1 MKFTKKGWIFAQT
14 PIWTI
19 CDPNLS
25 DGALR
30 LFSYLAWRQGND
42 NSCWP
47 SVPTMAHDLSVS
59 EDTIRRRLRE
69 LEVNDYLITKHR
81 IGRSSD
87 YTLIADP
94 NDASAKYAPTPRKS
108 KGGRT
113 PAPPSEMQ
121 GGPRKSAGGPP
132 AGLQGGPRKSA
143 GHDDKKKRE
152 EEDGEKVDQML
163 SLWTDVQDTLRTI
176 MDPGTFEAHFALAEP
191 VALDQD
197 KLTVALPN
205 ERSLEATQ
213 HRLNGRLTEAVRAQ
227 HRVELLFITE

>member
-42 NSCWP
+42 SSCWP
-47 SVPTMAHDLSVS
+47 SVPTMARDLSVS
-59 EDTIRRRLRE
+59 QDTIRRRLRA
-69 LEVNDYLITKHR
+69 LEENDYLITKHR

-87 YTLIADP
+87 YTLVADP
-94 NDASAKYAPTPRKS
+94 NDASANYTPTPRNS
-108 KGGRT
+108 KGGSAQP
-113 PAPPSEMQ
+113 PATLQ
-121 GGPRKSAGGPP
+121 GGPRKSAGGPL
-132 AGLQGGPRKSA
+132 ATLQGGPRKSA
-143 GHDDKKKRE
+143 GHDDKKGRE
-152 EEDGEKVDQML
+152 EGDRDEVDEMV
-163 SLWTDVQDTLRTI
+163 SLWTSIQDTLQTI

-197 KLTVALPN
+197 KLTVALPS
-205 ERSLEATQ
+205 ERSLEATER
-213 HRLNGRLTEAVRAQ
+213 RLNGRLTEAVRAQ
-227 HRVELLFITE
+227 HHVQLVFSAE